1 MSLSHDEL
9 AEFLSRAILQKFRNL
24 FGNVFIS
31 NVSMDFPKPDFVYVP
46 YEIGKID
53 VRKIERYIEQTT
65 LTGEPLPLPTS
76 FEVKTPYVYKHE
88 YITGIGQA
96 ISYNSIFPLSYLV
109 VPDYNMEGFEV
120 SDFLKT
126 IVEVNNLSI
135 GLFSY
140 NSENPAE
147 IDLVKQASIIR
158 IKAGRIRESV
168 KDIKRSYSYW
178 RETKPEEVFEA
189 LRISRE
195 IERTT
200 KEANILDRVMQ
211 KLWKEVLRIRF
222 AKAERPSS
230 FLLNYRLFLIQ
241 NALLDATGHLT
252 AIGRHTLSLGERFGK
267 ESETFREIITYVLLK
282 YGGHYTLLSKIY
294 EEQKKMGEEHLA
306 SWDNWAN
313 EIESRLREQNYYVSK
328 DDFRTDLPRM
338 LFAYDRYFCGIAER
352 EFVEGKGITINFPK
366 IVEIL
371 DKGSRMFSTI
381 ETTLSF

>member
-1 MSLSHDEL
+1 
-9 AEFLSRAILQKFRNL
+9 
-24 FGNVFIS
+24 
-31 NVSMDFPKPDFVYVP
+31 MDFPRPDFVYVP

-53 VRKIERYIEQTT
+53 IREIERYIGQTT

-88 YITGIGQA
+88 YITGVGQA

-126 IVEVNNLSI
+126 IIEVNNLSI

-195 IERTT
+195 TERTT
-200 KEANILDRVMQ
+200 KEANILDRVLQ
-211 KLWKEVLRIRF
+211 KLWEEVLSIRF

-241 NALLDATGHLT
+241 NALLDANGHLT

-294 EEQKKMGEEHLA
+294 EEQKEMNEAHLA

-313 EIESRLREQNYYVSK
+313 EIESRLREQNYYISK

-338 LFAYDRYFCGIAER
+338 LFAYNRYFCGIAER
-352 EFVEGKGITINFPK
+352 QFVEGKGITINFPK

>member
-9 AEFLSRAILQKFRNL
+9 AEFLSRAILQKFKNL

-53 VRKIERYIEQTT
+53 IRKIERYIGQTT

-140 NSENPAE
+140 NPENPAE
-147 IDLVKQASIIR
+147 IDLVKQASIIK

-189 LRISRE
+189 LRISGE
-195 IERTT
+195 TERTT
-200 KEANILDRVMQ
+200 KEANILDRVLQ
-211 KLWKEVLRIRF
+211 KLWEEVLSIRF

-267 ESETFREIITYVLLK
+267 ESDRAE
-282 YGGHYTLLSKIY
+282 
-294 EEQKKMGEEHLA
+294 
-306 SWDNWAN
+306 N
-313 EIESRLREQNYYVSK
+313 SRQTVH
-328 DDFRTDLPRM
+328 
-338 LFAYDRYFCGIAER
+338 
-352 EFVEGKGITINFPK
+352 VEGLHKYAGEDSRK
-366 IVEIL
+366 QW
-371 DKGSRMFSTI
+371 GSGKT
-381 ETTLSF
+381 EK